1 MRKVLSW
8 SKAGILLAA
17 AVARL
22 EAAWGTPQNDVRGS
36 PALTRK
42 PVFLAY
48 PLEVSHEVRR
58 YAPAGLRAAADRL
71 ARPLLF
77 SGIGDVPA
85 YPFMQIERRRER
97 HVQARARHR
106 LLSPQR
112 ALAEWG
118 EKSEPSEGMCTRTT
132 LARIGIPET
141 RSCGGVRLAW
151 KDPLSLSVSF
161 GLRCEAKESPWNSN

>member
-1 MRKVLSW
+1 MSHGEAPLHGDLEARLKGRLGPGAAADHDVTSTDIRSTAVRKALSW
-8 SKAGILLAA
+8 SKAWILLAA

-77 SGIGDVPA
+77 RGIGEVPA
-85 YPFMQIERRRER
+85 NPFMP
-97 HVQARARHR
+97 V
-106 LLSPQR
+106 
-112 ALAEWG
+112 
-118 EKSEPSEGMCTRTT
+118 
-132 LARIGIPET
+132 
-141 RSCGGVRLAW
+141 
-151 KDPLSLSVSF
+151 
-161 GLRCEAKESPWNSN
+161 